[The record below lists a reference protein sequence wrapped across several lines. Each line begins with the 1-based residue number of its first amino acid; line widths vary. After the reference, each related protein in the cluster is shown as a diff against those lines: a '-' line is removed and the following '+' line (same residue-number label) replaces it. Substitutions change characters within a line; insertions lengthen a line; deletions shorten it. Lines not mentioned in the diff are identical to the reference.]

1 MSKPF
6 RVTVLGLKKIYDLP
20 GSWGEDDYRALLNRM
35 EVDDVA
41 EIDSRDLLDFVLMA
55 LQDLDPEDAGEQV
68 LAYRLPNRVS
78 RGSRQNIVQD
88 LLEGQRPWEEHADIR
103 LHAGI
108 FAASLLLYQALP
120 RLFPRP
126 DMMRATLR
134 LQAQTSAAKEMLA
147 RPPEA
152 AFVTRVLA
160 DGMDEHSILER
171 LFDEQLAARSFP
183 EAEGIIWLA
192 EFGEHSAEDN
202 SAVLSVYS
210 SQHWLHDLE
219 DIDEFESGAY
229 DDSGEED
236 GEDD

>member
-6 RVTVLGLKKIYDLP
+6 RVSVLGLKKVYDLP
-20 GSWGEDDYRALLNRM
+20 GSWSEADYRALLNRL
-35 EVDDVA
+35 EVEDVA
-41 EIDSRDLLDFVLMA
+41 EIDTGDLLDYVLMA

-68 LAYRLPNRVS
+68 LAYKLGNRVS
-78 RGSRQNIVQD
+78 AGSRQNIAQD

-108 FAASLLLYQALP
+108 FAASLLLHQAMP
-120 RLFPRP
+120 KLFPRP
-126 DMMRATLR
+126 DLMRATLR
-134 LQAQTSAAKEMLA
+134 LQARTSDAKKVIA
-147 RPPEA
+147 CAPEA

-183 EAEGIIWLA
+183 EAAGIVWLA
-192 EFGEHSAEDN
+192 GFDDHSAEDS
-202 SAVLSVYS
+202 SAVLTVYS

-229 DDSGEED
+229 DDSPEDDEED
-236 GEDD
+236 